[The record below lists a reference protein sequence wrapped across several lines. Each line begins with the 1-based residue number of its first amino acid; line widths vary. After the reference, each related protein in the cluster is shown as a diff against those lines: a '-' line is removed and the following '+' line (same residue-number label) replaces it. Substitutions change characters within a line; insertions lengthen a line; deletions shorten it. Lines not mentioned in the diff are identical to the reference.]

1 MQPYSFPYGTVKI
14 TLVDTPGFN
23 DTAKSDTKVLT
34 DICAWMSSN
43 YRKGKLLSGIIYLH
57 RITDVRIDGTSLK
70 NFKMFQR
77 MCGPDALKNV
87 LLTTT
92 QWSNVSP
99 ALGEQREGNLLHEDF
114 WAELISQGASLERFM
129 GTRES
134 GLELI
139 SKLIEKE
146 PKPLHIQDEMEVKG
160 MALLETDVGRFMNQ
174 ELISLQKKYEK
185 DLENLERERQNA
197 IKEKDDE
204 LEMILEQE
212 QANAREKQEEASA
225 EIKLLADLHEVQM
238 GKLKEASRKMD
249 EEREKDDR
257 AVIAV
262 DLKDISSIAHFT
274 SIFTPY
280 NTRGRLIYD
289 IDDSKE
295 FMKDPIDITIR
306 YQSILSRTV
315 CMKPI
320 GEVYDAD
327 RGIKSYITYGGSI
340 YQCKSH
346 SSIKRVSRKFVV
358 FKKALPRRVVGS

>member
-1 MQPYSFPYGTVKI
+1 
-14 TLVDTPGFN
+14 
-23 DTAKSDTKVLT
+23 
-34 DICAWMSSN
+34 
-43 YRKGKLLSGIIYLH
+43 
-57 RITDVRIDGTSLK
+57 
-70 NFKMFQR
+70 
-77 MCGPDALKNV
+77 
-87 LLTTT
+87 
-92 QWSNVSP
+92 
-99 ALGEQREGNLLHEDF
+99 
-114 WAELISQGASLERFM
+114 M

-139 SKLIEKE
+139 NKLIEKE

-160 MALLETDVGRFMNQ
+160 MALLETDVGKFMNQ

-185 DLENLERERQNA
+185 DLENLERERHNA
-197 IKEKDDE
+197 IKEKNHE

-238 GKLKEASRKMD
+238 GKLKEALRKMD

-295 FMKDPIDITIR
+295 FMKDPIDITIH
-306 YQSILSRTV
+306 YQSSIFSRAI
-315 CMKPI
+315 CMKAI

-327 RGIKSYITYGGSI
+327 RGIKSYIIYGGSV
-340 YQCKSH
+340 YRCKAH
-346 SSIKRVSRKFVV
+346 GSIKRVSRKFVV
-358 FKKALPRRVVGS
+358 FKKALPRKVVGS